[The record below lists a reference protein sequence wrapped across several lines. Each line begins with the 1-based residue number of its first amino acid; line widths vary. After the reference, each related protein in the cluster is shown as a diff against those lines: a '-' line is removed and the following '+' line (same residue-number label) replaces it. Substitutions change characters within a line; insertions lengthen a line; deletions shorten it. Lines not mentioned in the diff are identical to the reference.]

1 MCVCCRCYS
10 YAPFADGVHNKLLR
24 HSAYCCPKSRL
35 SSLHHSLSLS
45 RAVPGKSSCQL
56 ISYTQRERRKSGR
69 GGERRASKSKLCP
82 GTKTPDGVAQLY
94 KNVSVVSVPFAHF
107 HIPLCLISAS
117 ALTLSGKLP
126 SSLCSCSLILLSLSV
141 LLLLQLPSWF
151 SCTVLINGKFVRFLL
166 IHVVVS
172 SIDSVASS
180 KG

>member
-1 MCVCCRCYS
+1 MCVSVCVCVSVCCRCYS

-24 HSAYCCPKSRL
+24 HNAYCCPKSRL
-35 SSLHHSLSLS
+35 SSLSHSQSLS
-45 RAVPGKSSCQL
+45 RAVPGKSSCQ
-56 ISYTQRERRKSGR
+56 QGG
-69 GGERRASKSKLCP
+69 GGEGRTSKSKLCP
-82 GTKTPDGVAQLY
+82 STKTPDGVAQLY

-107 HIPLCLISAS
+107 HIPLCFDFVRQVAIFPAS
-117 ALTLSGKLP
+117 FSFFF
-126 SSLCSCSLILLSLSV
+126 SFLLSA
-141 LLLLQLPSWF
+141 LQLPSWF